1 MNKRV
6 ALVFTDGWLAYSPTT
21 LGIYD
26 VLRKRGVIV
35 AILTVTQDATFA
47 RDLGRNVVMVDQE
60 AMPLGRLRNL
70 AYRIKQEAARLA
82 GIKAAWLDR
91 SFRDYSQFVMFD
103 KALRRFAPDEII
115 AVDLRALAIVQ
126 HSLPQVPVNL
136 VSLEIPEPG
145 EHKEQVV
152 EQRISRVIIQSQ
164 ARLERLFNGAKP
176 KTFFV
181 QNAPTFRSFALKTSN
196 RMGLVFCGTAVE
208 GFGILSCLKFLSV
221 NPKYHLTVKGAVP
234 PQIQQYLKVI
244 FPELLSEKRLK
255 IDTNYLEIDALVE
268 FLKAFRI
275 GFCFYD
281 TRFDFY
287 DRFNYH
293 TVPSGKMF
301 TYFASGVPVICN
313 NLPGLRVVEEFGAG
327 VLIDDLDAS
336 SILSAI
342 QKIEANYDYY
352 AQNCLKAAAH
362 FSFEESLQP
371 FIDELLVS

>member
-6 ALVFTDGWLAYSPTT
+6 AIVFTDMWLAYSPTT

-26 VLRKRGVIV
+26 SLKKHGVVV
-35 AILTVTQDATFA
+35 AILTVTQNATFA
-47 RDLGRNVVMVDQE
+47 RDLGRNVVMVDKE
-60 AMPLGRLRNL
+60 SIPLRRVRNL
-70 AYRIKQEAARLA
+70 VYRIKRRAVRLA
-82 GIKAAWLDR
+82 GIKAARLNR
-91 SFRDYSQFVMFD
+91 LVGDYSQFLMFN

-145 EHKEQVV
+145 EQEDQVA

-164 ARLERLFNGAKP
+164 ARLEYLFNGAKP
-176 KTFFV
+176 RTFFV
-181 QNAPTFRSFALKTSN
+181 QNAPTFRRFALETSN
-196 RMGLVFCGTAVE
+196 RKGLVFCGTACE

-221 NPKYHLTVKGAVP
+221 SPEYHLTVKGAVFP
-234 PQIQQYLKVI
+234 NIQQYIEVI
-244 FPELLSEKRLK
+244 FPELLSEERLK
-255 IDTNYLEIDALVE
+255 IDTSYLEMDALAE
-268 FLKAFRI
+268 FLKAFKI

-281 TRFDFY
+281 TRFGFY

-293 TVPSGKMF
+293 TIPSGKMF

-327 VLIDDLDAS
+327 VLIKDLDPG

-342 QKIEANYDYY
+342 QKIEANYDHY

-362 FSFEESLQP
+362 FSFKEALQP

>member
-6 ALVFTDGWLAYSPTT
+6 AIVFPGVHLAYSPTT

-26 VLRKRGVIV
+26 SLKKHGVVV
-35 AILTVTQDATFA
+35 AILTVTQHPTFA
-47 RDLGRNVVMVDQE
+47 RDVGRNVVMVDQKP
-60 AMPLGRLRNL
+60 MRLGRLRNL
-70 AYRIKQEAARLA
+70 AYRIKRRAARLA
-82 GIKAAWLDR
+82 GTKAAWLDR
-91 SFRDYSQFVMFD
+91 SLGDYFQFLMFD

-115 AVDLRALAIVQ
+115 AVDLLALAIVQ
-126 HSLPQVPVNL
+126 HSLPQVPVNF

-145 EHKEQVV
+145 EQKEQVV
-152 EQRISRVIIQSQ
+152 EQRISRLIIQSQ
-164 ARLERLFNGAKP
+164 ARLEYLFNGAKP

-181 QNAPTFRSFALKTSN
+181 QNAPTFRPFALQTSN
-196 RMGLVFCGTAVE
+196 RMGLVFCGTAWE
-208 GFGILSCLKFLSV
+208 GFGIFSCLKFLSV
-221 NPKYHLTVKGAVP
+221 NPKYHLTVKGAVYP
-234 PQIQQYLKVI
+234 YIQQYIKVI
-244 FPELLSEKRLK
+244 FPELLSEERLK
-255 IDTNYLEIDALVE
+255 IDTNYLEMDALIE

-281 TRFDFY
+281 TRFDFF

-301 TYFASGVPVICN
+301 TYLASGVPVICN
-313 NLPGLRVVEEFGAG
+313 NLPGLRIVEEFGAG
-327 VLIDDLDAS
+327 VLIEDLDAG

-342 QKIEANYDYY
+342 QKIETNYDYY